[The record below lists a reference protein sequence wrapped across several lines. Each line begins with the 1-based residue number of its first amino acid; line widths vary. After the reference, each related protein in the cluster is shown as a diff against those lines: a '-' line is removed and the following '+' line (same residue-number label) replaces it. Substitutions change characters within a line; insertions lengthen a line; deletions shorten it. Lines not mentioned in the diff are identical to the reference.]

1 MSVAESIRPV
11 GATIS
16 AMYVEAYRAKPNGAR
31 SSQDTPAPTYSRSE
45 PEPEATANDTPL
57 VEERNQLDK
66 TVEQA
71 NDRLRLDNRT
81 LRFRINEDSGDI
93 QVQIIDSER
102 DKVIRSIPS
111 DEMIKLSAR
120 MREFSGIGSM
130 VDQSR

>member
-11 GATIS
+11 GATIG
-16 AMYVEAYRAKPNGAR
+16 AMYAEAYRAKPQSAR
-31 SSQDTPAPTYSRSE
+31 SSQETPAAPYPPSE
-45 PEPEATANDTPL
+45 PEANANDTSF
-57 VEERNQLDK
+57 VEERDYLDK

-71 NDRLRLDNRT
+71 NNRLRLDNRT